1 MTQDVE
7 LIDLAVTFPALR
19 FDLKYAT
26 AYNIA
31 GYAIYQE
38 AKALLHPA
46 AADALAKSIEIA
58 RLAGFSL
65 LVLDAYRPQ
74 QAQWHLW
81 DACPDKDYVVPP
93 AQGSNHSRGVAI
105 DLTLLDAQGQ
115 PLDMGTAFDA
125 MEVESH
131 PYHPN
136 VPAEAQ
142 RNRLLLNAI
151 MFGGGFVAMPTE
163 WWHFELP
170 DAKNY
175 PLLDEQFGCV
185 AR

>member
-1 MTQDVE
+1 M
-7 LIDLAVTFPALR
+7 
-19 FDLKYAT
+19 
-26 AYNIA
+26 
-31 GYAIYQE
+31 
-38 AKALLHPA
+38 
-46 AADALAKSIEIA
+46 
-58 RLAGFSL
+58 
-65 LVLDAYRPQ
+65 
-74 QAQWHLW
+74 
-81 DACPDKDYVVPP
+81 VPP

-175 PLLDEQFGCV
+175 PLFDEQFGCV